1 MNISKIA
8 AIMIAATLA
17 GTACLAAERPKQAAQ
32 EFATKA
38 ASANMFE
45 IEAAKVEAAKGKDG
59 PAKQFAADMLK
70 DHGKAGPELEAA
82 AKADGVTVPTSIDA
96 DSKKEGG
103 CPGVCRQC
111 KSRSGLSLYSAY
123 GPSGRR
129 QTLRRIL
136 KVWSGWTA

>member
-8 AIMIAATLA
+8 PVMIAATLA

-70 DHGKAGPELEAA
+70 DLREGRP
-82 AKADGVTVPTSIDA
+82 GVGSRREGRRRNRPHLDRCRQQ
-96 DSKKEGG
+96 KEGG

-111 KSRSGLSLYSAY
+111 KSRSGLSLDSAY

-129 QTLRRIL
+129 QTLRTIL
-136 KVWSGWTA
+136 KIWSGWTA